1 MGDRRKVSQK
11 MNGELSS
18 LWMSDKKKGKM
29 DGRII
34 YIKFVNSPI
43 I

>member
-18 LWMSDKKKGKM
+18 LWMSDKKKERWMG
-29 DGRII
+29 G
-34 YIKFVNSPI
+34 
-43 I
+43 